1 MNFEIHCVCNLKNKT
16 VIILM
21 GSLESDYLTVPGQCF
36 ACISFVGPDQP
47 QKNEKLGMKIRGC
60 FATRDEAASHAKR
73 LQKEDALVDI
83 YVVDMYKWLL
93 IPPDRDQIEDV
104 HYQNEKLEE
113 IMTKYRA
120 NQSAAASM
128 FEKRKRDMMAKP
140 IDGSETPYIEPGDE
154 NSKFYN
160 KPDVPPI
167 PHPADLLDDLKK
179 EFPEAS
185 MEELVAKADIRVAA
199 EVLKRKAAAEAEEKE
214 AADRAAATREPI
226 IEEEEV
232 PDAA

>member
-1 MNFEIHCVCNLKNKT
+1 
-16 VIILM
+16 M
-21 GSLESDYLTVPGQCF
+21 GSLEQDYLTVPGQLF
-36 ACISFVGPDQP
+36 ACVSFVGPDLP

-60 FATRDEAASHAKR
+60 FPSKDEAASHAKR
-73 LQKEDALVDI
+73 LQKDDALVDI

-113 IMTKYRA
+113 IMSKYRA

-140 IDGSETPYIEPGDE
+140 QPGPFPYIEPGDE
-154 NSKFYN
+154 NSKFYT

-167 PHPADLLDDLKK
+167 PHPADYLDELKK
-179 EFPEAS
+179 EHPDKTIDEI
-185 MEELVAKADIRVAA
+185 VAMADLRVAA
-199 EVLKRKAAAEAEEKE
+199 EVLKRREMEEASLAAKADA
-214 AADRAAATREPI
+214 PPP
-226 IEEEEV
+226 EV
-232 PDAA
+232 TLSPMPTPGLN

>member
-1 MNFEIHCVCNLKNKT
+1 
-16 VIILM
+16 M
-21 GSLESDYLTVPGQCF
+21 GSLEQDYLTVPGQLF
-36 ACISFVGPDQP
+36 ACVSFVGPDLP

-60 FATRDEAASHAKR
+60 FGTRDEAASHAKR

-93 IPPDRDQIEDV
+93 IPPDREQIDDV

-113 IMTKYRA
+113 IMTKYRQ
-120 NQSAAASM
+120 NQAAAAAM

-140 IDGSETPYIEPGDE
+140 IEGEFPYIDPADE

-179 EFPEAS
+179 EFPDKDIS
-185 MEELVAKADIRVAA
+185 ELVKIADQRVAD
-199 EVLKRKAAAEAEEKE
+199 EVERRKQISTIAEEP
-214 AADRAAATREPI
+214 EPN
-226 IEEEEV
+226 EEPE
-232 PDAA
+232 PSA

>member
-1 MNFEIHCVCNLKNKT
+1 
-16 VIILM
+16 M
-21 GSLESDYLTVPGQCF
+21 GSLEQDYLTVPGQYF
-36 ACISFVGPDQP
+36 ACVSFVGPEQP
-47 QKNEKLGMKIRGC
+47 QKTDNLGMKIRGC
-60 FATRDEAASHAKR
+60 FSTRDEAASHAKR

-93 IPPDRDQIEDV
+93 IPPNRDQIEDV
-104 HYQNEKLEE
+104 HYQNDKLEE

-140 IDGSETPYIEPGDE
+140 QPGEFPYIDPSDE

-167 PHPADLLDDLKK
+167 PHPAEIVEELRV
-179 EFPEAS
+179 EFPDKTVA
-185 MEELVAKADIRVAA
+185 ELVAMADERMTQILEERKQPSVEMTMVDDDVPETPAA
-199 EVLKRKAAAEAEEKE
+199 
-214 AADRAAATREPI
+214 
-226 IEEEEV
+226 
-232 PDAA
+232 